1 MMRQVRTGGGWPAVR
16 YTFSKA
22 REAGGLWKLWR
33 AMRSKNACKTCALG
47 MGGQQGG
54 MANERGVFPEVCKK
68 SLQAMVADMQGAV
81 KPEFFK
87 TYSIPQLQM
96 FSPRELET
104 SGRLTL
110 PVIHRQ
116 GENYYQP
123 ISWEDAFARIISKLA
138 PADAATKPSATD
150 RTGTA
155 TPAASPNETFWYFSG
170 RSSNEAGFLLQ
181 VFARVFG
188 TNNVNNCSFY
198 CHQASGVGLGSVLG
212 TGTATLVLE
221 DLEHADLV
229 FIIGGNPA
237 SNHPRLMSTLK
248 HLRRRGGHVVVI
260 NPIVETGLVNF
271 SVPSDPISLM
281 FGTKIASLYVQ
292 PHIGGDLALLTGI
305 AKRIVEMQAHD
316 EQYLTKYCDHWPQLK
331 AQLASLDW
339 AEIYQKS
346 GVNAAA
352 IQAIA
357 TRYAAAENVVFT
369 WTMGITHHTYGVENV
384 EAIANLA
391 LLRGMVGRPHAG
403 LLPIRGHSNVQGIG
417 SMGVTP
423 QLKEALFERLESYF
437 GLQLP
442 TTAGL
447 DTLACMEAADRK
459 ELKFGFCLGGNL
471 YGSNPDATFASQALG
486 KLDLLVY
493 LNTTLNTGHA
503 HGLAKETI
511 ILPVL
516 ARDEEPQSTTQESMF
531 NYIRLSD
538 GGPARHVGPKSE
550 IEIIATIASGVLG
563 NQGPID
569 WSLMQNTNRIREAIA
584 KVVPGFEQIK
594 DVGETKKEFQLAG
607 RTFHTPHFPTQTGK
621 AQLRVHSLPELV
633 GGPHELRLMT
643 IRSEGQFNTV
653 VYEDND
659 LYRGIEG
666 RNVILLHPEDLD
678 RFHLQPG
685 QKTTIRS
692 QTGEM
697 TNIIA
702 TSFEKIRP
710 GNAAMYYPECNILV
724 PRSADPRSRTPA
736 FKRVLVTI
744 EPTKVPDMTRN
755 PALVRLR

>member
-1 MMRQVRTGGGWPAVR
+1 M
-16 YTFSKA
+16 
-22 REAGGLWKLWR
+22 
-33 AMRSKNACKTCALG
+33 
-47 MGGQQGG
+47 
-54 MANERGVFPEVCKK
+54 
-68 SLQAMVADMQGAV
+68 
-81 KPEFFK
+81 KP
-87 TYSIPQLQM
+87 
-96 FSPRELET
+96 
-104 SGRLTL
+104 
-110 PVIHRQ
+110 
-116 GENYYQP
+116 
-123 ISWEDAFARIISKLA
+123 D
-138 PADAATKPSATD
+138 
-150 RTGTA
+150 
-155 TPAASPNETFWYFSG
+155 ETFWYFSG

-212 TGTATLVLE
+212 TGTATLILDDV
-221 DLEHADLV
+221 EHADLV

-281 FGTKIASLYVQ
+281 FGTKIASLYIQ

-305 AKRIVEMQAHD
+305 AKRIVEMNAHD
-316 EQYLTKYCDHWPQLK
+316 EDYLTRYCDYWPELK
-331 AQLASLDW
+331 AQLARLEWSD
-339 AEIYQKS
+339 IYHKS
-346 GVNAAA
+346 GVDAEA

-391 LLRGMVGRPHAG
+391 LLRGMVGRPNAG

-423 QLKEALFERLESYF
+423 QLKEAIFDRLQSHF
-437 GLQLP
+437 GLKLP
-442 TTAGL
+442 TTIGL

-471 YGSNPDATFASQALG
+471 YGSNPDATFAKQALG
-486 KLDLLVY
+486 ELELLVY

-503 HGLAKETI
+503 HGLARETI

-550 IEIIATIASGVLG
+550 IEVISTIASGVLG
-563 NQGPID
+563 NSGPID
-569 WSLMQNTNRIREAIA
+569 WETMRNTNRIREAIA
-584 KVVPGFEQIK
+584 KVVPGFAQIK
-594 DVGETKKEFQLAG
+594 DIGETKKEFQLDG
-607 RTFHTPHFPTQTGK
+607 RTFHTPHFPTENGK

-633 GGPHELRLMT
+633 GGPDELRLMT

-653 VYEDND
+653 VYEDYD

-666 RNVILLHPEDLD
+666 RFVILLHPEDLV
-678 RFHLQPG
+678 RFRLLPG

-692 QTGEM
+692 RAGEM

-702 TSFEKIRP
+702 TPFEKIRP
-710 GNAAMYYPECNILV
+710 GNAAMYYPECNVLV
-724 PRSADPRSRTPA
+724 PRSSDPRSHTPS
-736 FKRVLVTI
+736 FKLIPITI
-744 EPTKVPDMTRN
+744 EATKAAKAPLLKT
-755 PALVRLR
+755 LS

>member
-1 MMRQVRTGGGWPAVR
+1 
-16 YTFSKA
+16 
-22 REAGGLWKLWR
+22 
-33 AMRSKNACKTCALG
+33 
-47 MGGQQGG
+47 
-54 MANERGVFPEVCKK
+54 
-68 SLQAMVADMQGAV
+68 
-81 KPEFFK
+81 
-87 TYSIPQLQM
+87 
-96 FSPRELET
+96 
-104 SGRLTL
+104 
-110 PVIHRQ
+110 
-116 GENYYQP
+116 
-123 ISWEDAFARIISKLA
+123 
-138 PADAATKPSATD
+138 
-150 RTGTA
+150 
-155 TPAASPNETFWYFSG
+155 
-170 RSSNEAGFLLQ
+170 
-181 VFARVFG
+181 
-188 TNNVNNCSFY
+188 
-198 CHQASGVGLGSVLG
+198 
-212 TGTATLVLE
+212 
-221 DLEHADLV
+221 
-229 FIIGGNPA
+229 
-237 SNHPRLMSTLK
+237 
-248 HLRRRGGHVVVI
+248 
-260 NPIVETGLVNF
+260 
-271 SVPSDPISLM
+271 
-281 FGTKIASLYVQ
+281 
-292 PHIGGDLALLTGI
+292 
-305 AKRIVEMQAHD
+305 
-316 EQYLTKYCDHWPQLK
+316 
-331 AQLASLDW
+331 
-339 AEIYQKS
+339 
-346 GVNAAA
+346 VNAAA

-423 QLKEALFERLESYF
+423 QLKEALFERLDSYF

-503 HGLAKETI
+503 HGMAKETL

-531 NYIRLSD
+531 NYVRLSD
-538 GGPARHVGPKSE
+538 GGPARHIGPKSE

-569 WSLMQNTNRIREAIA
+569 WSLMQNTNQIREAIA

-607 RTFHTPHFPTQTGK
+607 RTFHTPHFPTKTGK

-736 FKRVLVTI
+736 FKLVLVTI
-744 EPTKVPDMTRN
+744 EPTKVPDMTKS